1 MISAEPIALNDVV
14 VAEAIFAINEYV
26 SDVVAKRESRVR
38 MLLSRCRTSQVGASL
53 GYRVPW
59 RGHQNGF
66 YDSHSAHTLGS
77 VG

>member
-1 MISAEPIALNDVV
+1 
-14 VAEAIFAINEYV
+14 
-26 SDVVAKRESRVR
+26 

-66 YDSHSAHTLGS
+66 YDSQNAHTLGS
-77 VG
+77 GG